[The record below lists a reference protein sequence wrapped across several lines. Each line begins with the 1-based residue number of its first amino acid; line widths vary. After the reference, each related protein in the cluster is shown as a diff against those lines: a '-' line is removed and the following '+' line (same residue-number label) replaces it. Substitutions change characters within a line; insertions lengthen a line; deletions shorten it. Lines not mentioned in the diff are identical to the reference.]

1 MQTPD
6 TGDPRAVEARRLRA
20 ETRISLAQLRKHFG
34 VSRDTMAAWLWNEP
48 TPEWTRRPNAKDDLR
63 NEAVDLRQK
72 GCTVPEI
79 ATKLNV
85 SKSTAYLWVRH
96 LPLDETSER
105 AHERRSE
112 HTRRMAEARWE
123 PLRQKRDADRA
134 ATNEAEAAWVAS
146 LSEREVRLL
155 GSVAYWCEG
164 AKSKPWRPNQCQVM
178 FINSDPVLIL
188 LFIRFV
194 ELMGEDRSSLS
205 YRVSIHESADAGAA
219 GRWWADVVGVPF
231 EIFRRPTLKT
241 HNPSTVRYNVGDPY
255 RGCLIVAVPQSRRLY
270 WRIEGVM
277 QGIAS
282 ASGGRGD
289 ASM

>member
-1 MQTPD
+1 MQTSE

-63 NEAVDLRQK
+63 DRAVDLRHA
-72 GCTVPEI
+72 GYTVPEI
-79 ATKLNV
+79 AAELNV

-112 HTRRMAEARWE
+112 HSRRIAETRWE

-134 ATNEAEAAWVAS
+134 ATNEAEAAWVGA
-146 LSEREVRLL
+146 LSDREVRLL
-155 GSVAYWCEG
+155 GAVAYWCEG
-164 AKSKPWRPNQCQVM
+164 AKSKPWEPNRCRVT
-178 FINSDPVLIL
+178 FINSDPALIL

-194 ELMGEDRSSLS
+194 ESFGQDRDALR
-205 YRVSIHESADAGAA
+205 YRVSIHESADAEAA
-219 GRWWADVVGVPF
+219 GRWWAAVVGVPF
-231 EIFRRPTLKT
+231 AIFRRPTLKT

-255 RGCLIVAVPQSRRLY
+255 RGCLVVDVPRSRQLY
-270 WRIEGVM
+270 WRIEGMMRGV
-277 QGIAS
+277 AS
-282 ASGGRGD
+282 ATELGGD
-289 ASM
+289 ATM